1 MIKKKLMI
9 IVICSFILICGTGI
23 TYSLFTSNS
32 NLIANQKI
40 AQFIFEATKTD
51 SIELPITD
59 LNPGDEP
66 VKYTFQVANNLEQKK
81 SDVTINYQVIVKTY
95 LFMPLDIKLYKEGI
109 EEPILICDDAFSRNE
124 ETNQLVCNSDIQKM
138 AHNDKVTDK
147 YTLEL
152 TFPEKYKSE
161 VYSNLVDYIDI
172 DINSWQ
178 STGK

>member
-1 MIKKKLMI
+1 MIKKKIMI
-9 IVICSFILICGTGI
+9 IVICSFVLVAGTGI
-23 TYSLFTSNS
+23 TYSLFSSNS

-66 VKYTFQVANNLEQKK
+66 VNYTFQVANNLEQKK

-95 LFMPLDIKLYKEGI
+95 HFMPLDIKLYKEGI
-109 EEPILICDDAFSRNE
+109 DEPILICDDKFSRDE
-124 ETNQLVCNSDIQKM
+124 ATNQLLCNSDVQKM
-138 AHNDKVTDK
+138 IHNDKITDK

-152 TFPEKYKSE
+152 TFPKKYNSE
-161 VYSNLVDYIDI
+161 VYANLVDYIDI